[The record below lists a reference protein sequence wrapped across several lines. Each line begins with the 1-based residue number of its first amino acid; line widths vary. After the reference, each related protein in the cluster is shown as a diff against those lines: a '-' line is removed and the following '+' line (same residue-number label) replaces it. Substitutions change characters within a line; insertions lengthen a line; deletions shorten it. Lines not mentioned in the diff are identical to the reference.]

1 MTGVVQFVRI
11 GRFAFIGGM
20 NKVAKDVLPF
30 CIADGHPS
38 VLRGINKVGL
48 ERNGFTTSQIRSIR
62 SAYRTLLR
70 QNLPLRD
77 AIALLKNEVGT
88 RPEISEMIEFAETS
102 VLGLARSRT
111 TVEEA

>member
-38 VLRGINKVGL
+38 VMRGINKVGL
-48 ERNGFTTSQIRSIR
+48 ERNGFATNQIRSIR

-77 AIALLKNEVGT
+77 AIALLKNEVGAH
-88 RPEISEMIEFAETS
+88 PEIAEMIEFTETS

-111 TVEEA
+111 TTEKA